1 MFPVPDGDTGT
12 NLALTFNSIAHR
24 LTKLETEH
32 AGRLL
37 TEVADAALDGA
48 RGNSGAILA
57 QFLQGLADTLGDVR
71 AVVPAAFANAMR
83 AGNEYA
89 RAALGEPKEGTIL
102 SVIRDVADEVVQQ
115 QTIHGN
121 DFVPILEA
129 GLATGQR
136 SLEATRDGLEQM
148 RKANVVDAGAKG
160 FILMLEGVVRFL
172 HSGSL
177 SAVPD
182 PFAHAE
188 AELEGMDDVYEAGD
202 VEHRYCTECMLT
214 GEDIDRRKLREA
226 LSALGSSLVLAGTQR
241 KTKIHIHVDEPDQV
255 FETASRF
262 GTLSNQKADDMLQQS
277 HAVRDGMP
285 RVAVVTDSGADLPD
299 SAYEDLGIHVVP
311 MRVHFGDRSYLDKIG
326 MSADQFFDT
335 LATSEHHPQT
345 SQPAPGDFR
354 RTFEYL
360 ATHFDD
366 VVAIAVTSGASGS
379 FQAAQSAAARAPGPG
394 RVTAI
399 DSRTASVGQGL
410 VAMYAA
416 ECAAA
421 GQSGSQVIESASRAM
436 ARTTTFALISDLTY
450 AVRGGRIKAAHKRI
464 ADFLRVAVVLKL
476 NKAGRVVPGG
486 IIPRQANPVPSFSGY
501 LRRRIDP
508 DKTYRI
514 AISHGQNRD
523 LAVDLEQHLRTVV
536 PSIESV
542 HQVELGAAIG
552 AHGGPGTLVVA
563 AQEYIA
569 PR

>member
-1 MFPVPDGDTGT
+1 VPDGDTGT

-24 LTKLETEH
+24 LSRLETPH
-32 AGRLL
+32 AGNLL

-57 QFLQGLADTLGDVR
+57 QFLQGLADALGEVR
-71 AVVPAAFANAMR
+71 TIAPAAFANAMHT
-83 AGNEYA
+83 GNEYA
-89 RAALGEPKEGTIL
+89 RTALGEPKEGTIL
-102 SVIRDVADEVVQQ
+102 SVIRDVANEIISQ
-115 QTIHGN
+115 QTIHAH

-136 SLEATRDGLEQM
+136 SLEATRQGLEQM

-160 FILMLEGVVRFL
+160 FILMLEGIVRFL

-188 AELEGMDDVYEAGD
+188 AELEGMGDVYDAGD

-214 GEDIDRRKLREA
+214 GENINRRKLREA

-255 FETASRF
+255 FATAGRF
-262 GTLSNQKADDMLQQS
+262 GTVSNQKADDMLQQS
-277 HAVRDGMP
+277 HAVREGTP

-299 SAYEDLGIHVVP
+299 HAYEDLGIHLVP
-311 MRVHFGDRSYLDKIG
+311 LRVHFGDRGYLDKIG

-335 LATSEHHPQT
+335 LAKSEHHPKT

-354 RTFEYL
+354 RTYEYL
-360 ATHFDD
+360 ASHFDD
-366 VVAIAVTSGASGS
+366 VVSVSLSSGVSGT
-379 FQAAQSAAARAPGPG
+379 FQAAQSAAERVAGPG
-394 RVTAI
+394 RVTVV
-399 DSRTASVGQGL
+399 DSGTATVGQGL

-421 GQSGSQVIESASRAM
+421 GHQGPEVAESARAAM
-436 ARTTTFALISDLTY
+436 DRTLTFGLLTDLTY
-450 AVRGGRIKAAHKRI
+450 AVRGGRVKPLHKRI
-464 ADFLRVAVVLKL
+464 ADLLRVAVVLKVGK
-476 NKAGRVVPGG
+476 NARVVPGG
-486 IIPRQANPVPSFSGY
+486 VIPRSANPVPAFAGY
-501 LRRRIDP
+501 LRRRIDR

-514 AISHGQNRD
+514 AIGYAQDRD
-523 LAVDLEQHLRTVV
+523 LAEQLERQLRLDI
-536 PSIESV
+536 PSVESV
-542 HQVELGAAIG
+542 HIVELGAAIG
-552 AHGGPGTLVVA
+552 AHCGAGTLVVA

-569 PR
+569 PRQH